1 MIYTRQNISQK
12 VDFFSKIF
20 WWFITTDL
28 ILDNQNSSET
38 LQKLINDLKKIF
50 NV

>member
-1 MIYTRQNISQK
+1 MIYTGQNISQK
-12 VDFFSKIF
+12 VDFFFKKIC
-20 WWFITTDL
+20 WFITTDL
-28 ILDNQNSSET
+28 ILDNQSSSQS